1 MNHTSDINEQLLLK
15 KNITKYT
22 AQSTV
27 PSEIFF
33 KRYVDKTDTDNDSEF
48 NMNSYISQGKHKNLN
63 KLVRA
68 EEFHQMCEFQR
79 SQRRKKISSDL
90 LNTPKS
96 HKWDSPLEAANA
108 ARQALANICKPRV
121 ALEDNHT

>member
-1 MNHTSDINEQLLLK
+1 
-15 KNITKYT
+15 
-22 AQSTV
+22 
-27 PSEIFF
+27 
-33 KRYVDKTDTDNDSEF
+33 
-48 NMNSYISQGKHKNLN
+48 MNSDNSQGIHKNSN

-68 EEFHQMCEFQR
+68 EEFHHMCEFQR

-96 HKWDSPLEAANA
+96 HKWDSPLEAAKA

-121 ALEDNHT
+121 ELEDNHTL